1 VARGTLRLSSG
12 QLFGVIDNCLKDL
25 SEKLNILQQLFNAHP
40 ATLKIINELESLR
53 HRVEL
58 EERMIR
64 LRLSIDA
71 ESLKQRKDYNPEL
84 LGGVHED
91 EIAERIILDLRASQ
105 ELSRTLEEYFKFFKL
120 ENVSQFYKL
129 MRFDM
134 YEFERKCVALTGNP
148 VPGIRRREESSV
160 MQNGSGNRFN
170 RALSIHPLYFILDAS
185 LCINREAVRV
195 GFDAVAGGVK
205 VIQTRFKKLSNRK
218 YIDLA
223 RKLKGI
229 CAEKDCLLIINDRLD
244 VALLSGA
251 DGVHVGSDDFSI
263 QEVRSLKSGLIVGCS
278 ARTIQDA
285 QQAEEAGAD
294 YIGSG
299 AVFASSTKQSAP
311 VIGTRGL
318 EKIVNSVSI
327 PVVGIGGINEANC
340 GAVLQTGAAGFCSIG
355 PFRARRSV
363 RNLAADFRKYSS
375 AMQRGQEA

>member
-1 VARGTLRLSSG
+1 MSSG

-40 ATLKIINELESLR
+40 ATLKIIGELESLL

-71 ESLKQRKDYNPEL
+71 ESLKQRKEYSPEL

-91 EIAERIILDLRASQ
+91 EIAQRIILDLRASQ

-129 MRFDM
+129 MRFDL

-148 VPGIRRREESSV
+148 NPGLRRRKESVTLDSGP
-160 MQNGSGNRFN
+160 GSRFG
-170 RALSIHPLYFILDAS
+170 RALAVHPLYFILDAS
-185 LCINREAVRV
+185 LCKNREAVRV

-205 VIQTRFKKLSNRK
+205 VIQTRFKSLSNRK

-229 CAEKDCLLIINDRLD
+229 CMEKDCLLIINDRLD

-278 ARTIQDA
+278 ARTTQSALQA
-285 QQAEEAGAD
+285 QEDGAD

-299 AVFASSTKQSAP
+299 AVFASTTKQSAP

-318 EKIVNSVSI
+318 EKIVDAVNI
-327 PVVGIGGINEANC
+327 PVVGIGGINEQNHA
-340 GAVLQTGAAGFCSIG
+340 AVLQTGAAGFCSIG

-363 RNLAADFRKYSS
+363 RNLAADFKRYNQS
-375 AMQRGQEA
+375 MQKGQEA